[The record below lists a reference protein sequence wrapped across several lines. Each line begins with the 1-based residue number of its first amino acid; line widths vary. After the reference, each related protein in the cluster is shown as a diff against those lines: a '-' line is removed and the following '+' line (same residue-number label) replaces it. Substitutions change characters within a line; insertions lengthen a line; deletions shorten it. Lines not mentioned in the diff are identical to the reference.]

1 LMSYLGALKS
11 WIYAPLLHAVEISQ
25 WSLRVPPLLLS
36 IATIAAASVFA
47 WKIGGQISGLLL
59 AWLLSTD
66 VTFLLTAVFDWG
78 PVVLQNLLLV
88 GGMILA
94 IECWRT
100 GRNRLLFLAGLLFG
114 LALWDKALFI
124 WNLSAMAVAF
134 AIVNP
139 HALLRLM
146 RLKPAA
152 CAVLGL
158 ALGAGP
164 LVYFNLT
171 TDRSTFAENTKFT
184 LRDLAPKAR
193 YFVEA
198 VDGIKAETEWCDR
211 TFQPRNGTQ
220 PLASVSSW
228 RSYIMLIALPLGIL
242 FSRTSQRKWL
252 LFFMLSAGI
261 AWFQAAITVGA
272 GGSMHHAVLIWPFM
286 YCALALSFTTLLQ
299 ARLRFAKPIVLLIP
313 AIACL
318 RGLETL
324 KATGE
329 NLSNYSHTIPWTDA
343 DAPLSNLLMST
354 GVNRVLAAD
363 WGIANV
369 VATRTADRVSVVDES
384 FELSDGRFD
393 KDRFVNC
400 KAPACA
406 VVSHVQERSIF
417 RPAQMFF
424 EEHLRG
430 RGLTHFQSLVIRDS
444 HGSPAFVVYS
454 IR

>member
-1 LMSYLGALKS
+1 
-11 WIYAPLLHAVEISQ
+11 
-25 WSLRVPPLLLS
+25 
-36 IATIAAASVFA
+36 
-47 WKIGGQISGLLL
+47 
-59 AWLLSTD
+59 
-66 VTFLLTAVFDWG
+66 
-78 PVVLQNLLLV
+78 
-88 GGMILA
+88 
-94 IECWRT
+94 
-100 GRNRLLFLAGLLFG
+100 
-114 LALWDKALFI
+114 
-124 WNLSAMAVAF
+124 
-134 AIVNP
+134 
-139 HALLRLM
+139 
-146 RLKPAA
+146 
-152 CAVLGL
+152 
-158 ALGAGP
+158 
-164 LVYFNLT
+164 
-171 TDRSTFAENTKFT
+171 
-184 LRDLAPKAR
+184 
-193 YFVEA
+193 
-198 VDGIKAETEWCDR
+198 
-211 TFQPRNGTQ
+211 
-220 PLASVSSW
+220 
-228 RSYIMLIALPLGIL
+228 
-242 FSRTSQRKWL
+242 
-252 LFFMLSAGI
+252 
-261 AWFQAAITVGA
+261 
-272 GGSMHHAVLIWPFM
+272 MHHAVLIWPFM

-417 RPAQMFF
+417 RPAQMFL

-430 RGLTHFQSLVIRDS
+430 LGLTNFQSLVIRDS